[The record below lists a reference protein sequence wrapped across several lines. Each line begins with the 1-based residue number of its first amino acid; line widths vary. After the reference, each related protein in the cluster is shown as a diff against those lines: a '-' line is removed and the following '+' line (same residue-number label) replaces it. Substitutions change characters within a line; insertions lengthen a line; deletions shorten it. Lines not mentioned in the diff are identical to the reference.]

1 MAETWE
7 DYGDLAEE
15 EIYQSKSTL
24 GKIFSTRT
32 LGKVVKYFLAAI
44 ALTIYGILA
53 FRLCTQKPPKSISQ
67 MIWTKDT
74 VNAYAADN
82 SMTVFS
88 TEAAET
94 IAKDGYFS
102 VYDILYIPASEE
114 LQVTVRYNNSS
125 TDKLYDDLYSK
136 AKEERRA
143 AIIAS
148 LSDEEKKDKE
158 LIEEKLNASLIADPI
173 EVEISEIP
181 FVFLLRDDT
190 GKVYTSYEYVL
201 TSRTVYQYMRISFKG
216 VDLFGDARTA
226 PDALYPTPDAPKAEY
241 IYKGANASV
250 GNEIK
255 YLFLDMYDANNVDV
269 NGETFA
275 YPLQV
280 YSYLEELTDYD
291 YKKEISSTATENLTA
306 VDLLN

>member
-1 MAETWE
+1 M
-7 DYGDLAEE
+7 
-15 EIYQSKSTL
+15 
-24 GKIFSTRT
+24 
-32 LGKVVKYFLAAI
+32 
-44 ALTIYGILA
+44 
-53 FRLCTQKPPKSISQ
+53 
-67 MIWTKDT
+67 
-74 VNAYAADN
+74 
-82 SMTVFS
+82 
-88 TEAAET
+88 
-94 IAKDGYFS
+94 
-102 VYDILYIPASEE
+102 
-114 LQVTVRYNNSS
+114 
-125 TDKLYDDLYSK
+125 
-136 AKEERRA
+136 
-143 AIIAS
+143 
-148 LSDEEKKDKE
+148 
-158 LIEEKLNASLIADPI
+158 
-173 EVEISEIP
+173 
-181 FVFLLRDDT
+181 LRDDT
-190 GKVYTSYEYVL
+190 GEVYTSYEYIL

-269 NGETFA
+269 KGETFA